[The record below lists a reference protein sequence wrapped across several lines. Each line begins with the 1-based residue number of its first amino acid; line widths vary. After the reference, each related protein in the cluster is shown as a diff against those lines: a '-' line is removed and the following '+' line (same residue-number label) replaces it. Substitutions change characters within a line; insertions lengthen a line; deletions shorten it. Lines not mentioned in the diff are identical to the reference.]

1 MGKQVVS
8 TLIEEL
14 LSGFP
19 SAIDRVLSELPSEFP
34 DEIANS
40 IIDGI
45 KRRLHVLETT
55 EQSSTVEADEKDN

>member
-14 LSGFP
+14 LSGFS

-34 DEIANS
+34 DEIVRS

-45 KRRLHVLETT
+45 KRRLRVLETT
-55 EQSSTVEADEKDN
+55 EQSSTVGADEKDN